1 MKNNDLLIHHKRSE
15 PWKVTLIDT
24 GETTMTGGR
33 LKMVGEYIKDEDFF
47 FFTYGDGLS
56 DINIAKQI
64 DFHKK
69 HGKMATIS
77 AVSPPGRFGA
87 MEITDNSVTG
97 FLEKPKGDGGLI
109 NGGYFILSPEV
120 LKYINDDSTVWEE
133 EPMKM
138 LVKDKQ
144 IMSYIHNGFWQPM
157 DTLRDKIKLEEIW
170 NSGNAPWRR
179 V

>member
-1 MKNNDLLIHHKRSE
+1 
-15 PWKVTLIDT
+15 
-24 GETTMTGGR
+24 
-33 LKMVGEYIKDEDFF
+33 
-47 FFTYGDGLS
+47 
-56 DINIAKQI
+56 
-64 DFHKK
+64 
-69 HGKMATIS
+69 MATIS

-170 NSGNAPWRR
+170 NSGNVPWRKI
-179 V
+179 